1 MTNTIKFQCDLST
14 TDPTIPLG
22 FEVLLNNKSVFK
34 LEHVTESCR
43 VSVDIDDE
51 DGATQKLQ
59 FVMSG
64 KTEEHTKVDDDG
76 TITSDA
82 MLSIGNVVID
92 DIDINQLLTE
102 IAKYTHDFNG
112 TQPEI
117 TDEFYGNMG
126 CNGTVAFEFTTP
138 FYMWL
143 LENM

>member
-1 MTNTIKFQCDLST
+1 MSSTIKFQCDLST

-22 FEVLLNNKSVFK
+22 FEVLLNDKSVFK
-34 LEHVTESCR
+34 LKHVTESCR

-64 KTEEHTKVDDDG
+64 KTEEHTKVDDNG

-102 IAKYTHDFNG
+102 MAKYTHDFNG

-117 TDEFYGNMG
+117 ADEFYGNMG
-126 CNGTVAFEFTTP
+126 CNGTITFEFSTP
-138 FYMWL
+138 FYLWL
-143 LENM
+143 LEHM